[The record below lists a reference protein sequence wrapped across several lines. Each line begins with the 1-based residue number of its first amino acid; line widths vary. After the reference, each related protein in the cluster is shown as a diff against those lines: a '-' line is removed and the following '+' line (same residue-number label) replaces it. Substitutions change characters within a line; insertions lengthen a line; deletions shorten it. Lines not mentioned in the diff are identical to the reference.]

1 MRRLP
6 RWRFRIRPAMRRRIG
21 RVWLDRASYD
31 AFPAAWAVDHHVEE
45 PRDENVATRDGGK
58 SDHRRHAHMMA
69 EATKPHKDLGLA
81 PLLPAFAGQ
90 AESSRSREP
99 LSAMPAVCLPAPD
112 GGW

>member
-69 EATKPHKDLGLA
+69 EATKPHKTSA
-81 PLLPAFAGQ
+81 WRRCYPHSPAKPKAHGPV
-90 AESSRSREP
+90 SP
-99 LSAMPAVCLPAPD
+99 
-112 GGW
+112 